1 MKNFLFALFIICLCK
16 PSIAQSVAINNTGA
30 TAHSSS
36 IMDVSNTNKGILIP
50 RMSRTEKNSIATPA
64 NGLLIFQNAP
74 DSIGF
79 HYYDGTQWIWLLG
92 SNVADTLSWK
102 RAGNLGTNPTV
113 NFLGTTDNQPLQLR
127 LNNTWAGTLNAANRN
142 YGIGRSSI
150 RNITSG
156 KDNIGL
162 GDSAAVVNSSGS
174 GIIAIG
180 TKSLVSNTTGTGN
193 IAIGRSTLSSTISST
208 GQIAIGDSAGYRLNS
223 SFVNGAIFIGDKAG
237 YNYLGSNGGFRNVI
251 IGDRAGD
258 SSLGAWTTIIGNL
271 AGRRNLAVGNT
282 FIGSSAGENNTTG
295 ENTFIGDNAGVYN
308 TIGNNNTAVGRY
320 TLSNFSV
327 GNSNNNSL
335 LGSRAGLNLTN
346 ANNNTAI
353 GAESLSFLTQGV
365 SNTAVGAYSLRFL
378 ASNSSYNV
386 AIGDSAAKSLSIG
399 SNNTVVGTWAFRDHN
414 NGNRNTV
421 VGNFAMAEE
430 ANGNDN
436 TAIGEGSL
444 WNNNSSFNSA
454 LGKHAGFTNN
464 TGSNNSFFGAHSDAL
479 LSNSNNA
486 TAIGFRARVDTSDAI
501 VLGAIY
507 NLNGYFSNNTNVGI
521 GVTKPYKATL
531 NVARNTLNG
540 TTLGIFGE
548 GQAGLSFQQN
558 FPTIGFNQYRDNSA
572 SNTAKF
578 MSNGYSANQY
588 FDDINGSMIWNMSTF
603 SGTQN
608 ANSDEAN
615 KMILTRNS
623 FLGLGNVGGNPRAY
637 LHIENAIANRKIVMW
652 ESANN
657 DNDYFG
663 FGINAGTLRYNVPTA
678 GGGNVHR
685 FFAGPNILFTIFDNG
700 NATLAGTLT
709 QLSDTR
715 LKKNIQPLQNVLSNI
730 SQLNG
735 YSYYWKDDTKDTQ
748 QQIGVLAQEIKK
760 IYPQL
765 VKQDEKGTLSVNYS
779 GLTPILLESIKE
791 LNKKVDAQQLQ
802 INELKLLIEKKLK

>member
-1 MKNFLFALFIICLCK
+1 MKKLIFFLLSFYFLQISF
-16 PSIAQSVAINNTGA
+16 AQSVAINTTGA
-30 TAHSSS
+30 TANASS
-36 IMDVSNTNKGILIP
+36 IMDVSSTTKGMLIP
-50 RMSRTEKNSIATPA
+50 RMSKVQKNGIATPV
-64 NGLLIFQNAP
+64 NGLLVFQNTP

-102 RAGNLGTNPTV
+102 RAGNFGTNPTV
-113 NFLGTTDNQPLQLR
+113 NFLGTIDNQPLQLR
-127 LNNTWAGTLNAANRN
+127 LNNTWAGTLNAENRN

-150 RNITSG
+150 RNLTLG
-156 KDNIGL
+156 QDNIGL

-174 GIIAIG
+174 GNIAIG
-180 TKSLVSNTTGTGN
+180 TKSLVSNTTGTRN

-237 YNYLGSNGGFRNVI
+237 YNYQASGGGFRSVI

-271 AGRRNLAVGNT
+271 AGRRNLAAGNT

-308 TIGNNNTAVGRY
+308 TIGTNNTAVGRY

-353 GAESLSFLTQGV
+353 GAESLSFLSQGV

-386 AIGDSAAKSLSIG
+386 AIGDSAARSLSIG
-399 SNNTVVGTWAFRDHN
+399 SNNTVVGTWAFRDHS
-414 NGNRNTV
+414 NGSRNTV

-430 ANGNDN
+430 SSGNDN

-444 WNNNSSFNSA
+444 WNNNSNFNSA

-464 TGSNNSFFGAHSDAL
+464 TGSSNSFFGAHSDAL
-479 LSNSNNA
+479 LANSNNA

-501 VLGAIY
+501 VLGAI
-507 NLNGYFSNNTNVGI
+507 NNVNGYFSNNTNVGI

-558 FPTIGFNQYRDNSA
+558 FPTIGFNQYRDNGA

-578 MSNGYSANQY
+578 MSNGYAANQY
-588 FDDINGSMIWNMSTF
+588 FDDINGVMVWNMSTF
-603 SGTQN
+603 AGTQN
-608 ANSDEAN
+608 APSDEAN
-615 KMILTRNS
+615 KMALTRNS
-623 FLGLGNVGGNPRAY
+623 FLGLGNLGGNPRAY
-637 LHIENAIANRKIVMW
+637 LHIENSIANRKIVMW

-663 FGINAGTLRYNVPTA
+663 FGINAGTLRYNVPSA

-709 QLSDTR
+709 ELSDSR
-715 LKKNIQPLQNVLSNI
+715 LKKNIYPLTSTLTNI
-730 SQLNG
+730 TKLNA
-735 YSYYWKDDTKDTQ
+735 YTYNWKDDTKDTQ
-748 QQIGVLAQEIKK
+748 QQIGVLAQEVQK

-765 VKQDEKGTLSVNYS
+765 VKEDDKGNLSVNYS

-791 LNKKVDAQQLQ
+791 LNKKVEQQQIQ
-802 INELKLLIEKKLK
+802 INELIKLLKK